1 MYIYK
6 RFRISK
12 CVLSIILIAL
22 ALTIW
27 GVMEFTGNALAKKPD
42 DGGGGAEEEATY
54 TLVYDDN
61 LRDTNNL
68 PIPLFNLSGLEGTA
82 NAETSINVWD
92 MQDEN
97 SNLSGLPGLE
107 CTYNTPYSGLQVIRP
122 RYNRTKV
129 FFKYYFTDTE
139 TEVRYEL
146 RMFGKLTSDPDNW
159 PPAQGTPATVQ
170 GLGDWEISASQGK
183 DKRIACT
190 GEWDPEN
197 EDTWVLWTLEI
208 TRN

>member
-1 MYIYK
+1 MYTYK

-12 CVLSIILIAL
+12 CVLTIVLIAL

-27 GVMEFTGNALAKKPD
+27 GVVEFTGNALAKKP
-42 DGGGGAEEEATY
+42 GGGEEEATY
-54 TLVYDDN
+54 TLVYTDN
-61 LRDTNNL
+61 LLDTNSQ
-68 PIPLFNLSGLEGTA
+68 PSPLFDLSGLEGTA
-82 NAETSINVWD
+82 QAETTINMRYVK
-92 MQDEN
+92 
-97 SNLSGLPGLE
+97 SYLSRLPAVPALE
-107 CTYNTPYSGLQVIRP
+107 CMHNTPDGFGSGLQVRRP

-146 RMFGKLTSDPDNW
+146 RMFGTLTSDPDNW
-159 PPAQGTPATVQ
+159 PPEEDAAIVE
-170 GLGDWEISASQGK
+170 GLVGDWEILATKGK

>member
-1 MYIYK
+1 MYTCK

-12 CVLSIILIAL
+12 CVLTIVLIAL

-42 DGGGGAEEEATY
+42 GGGGRKEEATY
-54 TLVYDDN
+54 TLVYADN
-61 LRDTNNL
+61 LTND
-68 PIPLFNLSGLEGTA
+68 LFDLSDLEGTA
-82 NAETSINVWD
+82 QAETTISMRYVESD
-92 MQDEN
+92 
-97 SNLSGLPGLE
+97 LSGLPAVPALG
-107 CTYNTPYSGLQVIRP
+107 CTHNTPDGFGSGLQVRRP
-122 RYNRTKV
+122 KNNRTKV
-129 FFKYYFTDTE
+129 LFKYYFTDTE

-146 RMFGKLTSDPDNW
+146 RMFGELNSPPDNW
-159 PPAQGTPATVQ
+159 PPAQGTPAIVE
-170 GLGDWEISASQGK
+170 GLGDWEMLATKGK